1 VGVAWLQD
9 SVVEGGAPALLQP
22 KLEAGRRQG
31 ARAVLLDPKV
41 GLGDLPSTLA
51 TVAVVKVSGGAFWSS
66 KGVAGHGVFLGQTPS
81 VMQRDSTTNHV
92 SNSCLNSKI
101 FGWICTR
108 G

>member
-31 ARAVLLDPKV
+31 ARAVLLDLKV

-66 KGVAGHGVFLGQTPS
+66 KGGRWAWGFSRANTECDAEGLYHQ
-81 VMQRDSTTNHV
+81 
-92 SNSCLNSKI
+92 SCLQ
-101 FGWICTR
+101 FMP
-108 G
+108 